1 MGVYPGTAE
10 GLPGAGDQYL
20 CGNLYVLR
28 AGDFGEVLRV
38 KQVQLLPYR
47 KMGTEKYASMGIPYP
62 MGEDY
67 KMPPR
72 EVWEANIRH
81 LVGIMQEYGVPAVPG
96 SSERIEL

>member
-1 MGVYPGTAE
+1 MVRCRQRTDSGEFDPHSRG
-10 GLPGAGDQYL
+10 GDSAGDS
-20 CGNLYVLR
+20 
-28 AGDFGEVLRV
+28 DSDS
-38 KQVQLLPYR
+38 
-47 KMGTEKYASMGIPYP
+47 SMGIPYP